1 MKKVLY
7 TFTLFSALFFTGCAL
22 KQMAKLAKDQD
33 LKVNPNPL
41 ELHGNTVNFELSANL
56 PVKMLKK
63 NLVYALDSRYEYN
76 GKTQNLERLEFVA
89 NDFPNSDVEQ
99 PHLTKTFSFN
109 YVEGMEKGNLVV
121 QGTAI
126 DPVKNK
132 ELPATPATPIAPGL
146 IMTSRLVKDLYY
158 SAMVNYDYTD
168 NEVVGYDGREE
179 IESVNINFYFEQGKS
194 VLKSN
199 LSTDGESNKAK
210 QDNLAAFIAEKNIT
224 RTVTIT
230 GTHSPEGTERI
241 NSGLSQERAKRIQDF
256 YTSMMK
262 KYDYKGLSDSVKF
275 ILKPVVEDWGAFQAA
290 LTGYQKL
297 EYAQK
302 QEFLNII
309 NGSGS
314 FEEKEKKLQKLST
327 YKSVFNDLYPGLRS
341 AKTEI
346 LKAKDKKSA
355 AEIAVLAKQ
364 IVAGT
369 AQPTELTYGE
379 MAYAAYLTPSLS
391 EKEQIYLVASKQ
403 YPHFAS
409 YNNLGAVYLAMA
421 MEDVKAGRAPAA
433 NLEKAVADL
442 QISINKR
449 DNNSHAHGNLGVAY
463 VMQGKND
470 QGVEELSKG
479 LQMNPPTKHQQ
490 GFNGVKGVAE
500 IKNGKYESAIAS
512 LTRAEESTD
521 AKFDLALA
529 HLLKKEYEPAKNNF
543 SDVTKTDSNYALAY
557 YGLAIT
563 AARTG
568 NATDL
573 VTNLKKS
580 VDADPSLK
588 QKALTDLEFVK
599 FLDSP
604 GFRDALR

>member
-1 MKKVLY
+1 MKKILYVFTVL
-7 TFTLFSALFFTGCAL
+7 SALFFTGCAL
-22 KQMAKLAKDQD
+22 KQMAKMAKDQD
-33 LKVNPNPL
+33 LRVNPNPL
-41 ELHGNTVNFELSANL
+41 ELHGNTVNYELSAYL

-63 NLVYALDSRYEYN
+63 NLVYALDSRYEYD

-89 NDFPNSDVEQ
+89 NDFPNADVEQ
-99 PHLTKTFSFN
+99 PHKTQSFSFN
-109 YVEGMEKGNLVV
+109 YVEGMEKGNLVI

-132 ELPATPATPIAPGL
+132 ELPATPGVPVAPGL
-146 IMTSRLVKDLYY
+146 ITTSRLVKDLYY
-158 SAMVNYDYTD
+158 SALVNYDYTD
-168 NEVVGYDGREE
+168 NEVQGFDPREE
-179 IESVNINFYFEQGKS
+179 IEAVNINFFFEQGKS
-194 VLKSN
+194 VLKAN
-199 LSTDGESNKAK
+199 LSTDGQTNKAK

-230 GTHSPEGTERI
+230 GTHSPEGPERI
-241 NSGLSQERAKRIQDF
+241 NSNLSRDRAKRIQDF
-256 YTSMMK
+256 YTAQMK
-262 KYDYKGLSDSVKF
+262 KYDYKGLADSVKF
-275 ILKPVVEDWGAFQAA
+275 ILKPVIEDWGDFKAA
-290 LTGYQKL
+290 LTGYQSL

-309 NGSGS
+309 DGSGN

-327 YKSVFNDLYPGLRS
+327 YKSVFNDLYPGLRA

-346 LKAKDKKSA
+346 LKAQDKKSA

-369 AQPTELTYGE
+369 AEPTALTYGE
-379 MAYAAYLTPSLS
+379 MAYAAYLTPSLA

-421 MEDVKAGRAPAA
+421 MEDRKAGRDASA
-433 NLEKAVADL
+433 NIEKAIADL

-470 QGVEELSKG
+470 QGLEELSKG

-490 GFNGVKGVAE
+490 GFYGVKGVAE
-500 IKNGKYESAIAS
+500 IKTAKYEPAIAS

-521 AKFDLALA
+521 AKFNLALA

-543 SDVTKTDSNYALAY
+543 TDVTRSDSDYALAY
-557 YGLAIT
+557 YGLAIA

-568 NATDL
+568 NAADL
-573 VTNLKKS
+573 VANVKKA
-580 VDADPSLK
+580 VEAEPSLK
-588 QKALTDLEFVK
+588 EKILTDLEFTK